1 MPWISSEIPFNDLPS
16 LPPRQEIETKS
27 ILKKAIDANRC
38 LAEFKGTCQR
48 LPNPELLINSIVL
61 QESKDSSAIEN
72 IVTTQDALYRAVIS
86 PLETVSSETK
96 EVLAYREAIYAGWDM
111 MKENGLLIGKTATHI
126 MQKIKHTN
134 AAFRNTPGTQL
145 GNPITKKIIYTPPD
159 WMLVPDKMADWE
171 KFVNEP
177 SGIDPLIRMALMHYQ
192 FEAIHP
198 FSDGNGRTGR
208 ILNVLFLLNEKLITL
223 PALYHSGYIIQH
235 KNNYYQGLREVTE
248 HNKWE
253 QWILFMLDA
262 VKDTAQ
268 HTLTMIEEMLAL
280 KEKTLVQVKSLSQ
293 KLHAYELN
301 ELIFSFPYIKI
312 KVLEDRNLAK
322 RQAASTYLQQLADK
336 GILKPFKV
344 GREMYYVNHGLM
356 DIITRNTGGQ

>member
-1 MPWISSEIPFNDLPS
+1 MNPQNPFNNLQP
-16 LPPRQEIETKS
+16 LPPKQDVETKAV
-27 ILKKAIDANRC
+27 LKKAIDANRS

-86 PLETVSSETK
+86 PLDTVPSDTK
-96 EVLAYREAIYAGWDM
+96 EVLAYREAIYAGWNM
-111 MKENGLLIGKTATHI
+111 MKENNLLLGKTAVHI
-126 MQKIKHTN
+126 MQRIKQTD
-134 AAFRNTPGTQL
+134 ASFRNTPGTQL
-145 GNPITKKIIYTPPD
+145 GNPATKKIIYTPPE
-159 WMLVPDKMADWE
+159 WQLVPDKMAAWE

-177 SGIDPLIRMALMHYQ
+177 SEIDPLIRMALMHYQ

-235 KNNYYQGLREVTE
+235 KSDYYKCLREVTQ
-248 HNKWE
+248 NARWE

-262 VKDTAQ
+262 VKETAQ
-268 HTLTMIEEMLAL
+268 HTLKMIEEMLAL
-280 KEKTLVQVKSLSQ
+280 KEHTLIQVKSLSQ
-293 KLHAYELN
+293 KLPAFELN

-312 KVLEDRNLAK
+312 KVLEDRGLAK

-336 GILKPFKV
+336 GILKPLKV
-344 GREMYYVNHGLM
+344 GREIYYVNHGLM
-356 DIITRNTGGQ
+356 KIITRTGI

>member
-1 MPWISSEIPFNDLPS
+1 MSWNNPEIPFNDLPP
-16 LPPRQEIETKS
+16 LPPKQEIETKAV
-27 ILKKAIDANRC
+27 LKKCIDANRS
-38 LAEFKGTCQR
+38 LAEFKGTCLR

-86 PLETVSSETK
+86 PLDTVPSDTK
-96 EVLAYREAIYAGWDM
+96 EVLAYREAIYTGWDM
-111 MKENGLLIGKTATHI
+111 MNEHGLLLGKTALHI
-126 MQKIKHTN
+126 MQKIKHTH
-134 AAFRNTPGTQL
+134 ASFRNTPGTQL
-145 GNPITKKIIYTPPD
+145 GNPATKKIIYTPPD
-159 WMLVPDKMADWE
+159 WQQVADKMSAWE

-177 SGIDPLIRMALMHYQ
+177 SDLDPLVRMALMHYQ

-235 KNNYYQGLREVTE
+235 KNEYYKSLREVTE
-248 HNKWE
+248 SNRWE
-253 QWILFMLDA
+253 QWVLFMLDA
-262 VKDTAQ
+262 VKETAH
-268 HTLTMIEEMLAL
+268 HTLKMIEEMLVL
-280 KEKTLVQVKSLSQ
+280 KEKTLIEVKSLSQ
-293 KLHAYELN
+293 KLPAYELN

-312 KVLEDRNLAK
+312 KVLEDRKLAK

-336 GILKPFKV
+336 GILKPIKV
-344 GREMYYVNHGLM
+344 GREMYYINHGLM
-356 DIITRNTGGQ
+356 EIITRTAIL